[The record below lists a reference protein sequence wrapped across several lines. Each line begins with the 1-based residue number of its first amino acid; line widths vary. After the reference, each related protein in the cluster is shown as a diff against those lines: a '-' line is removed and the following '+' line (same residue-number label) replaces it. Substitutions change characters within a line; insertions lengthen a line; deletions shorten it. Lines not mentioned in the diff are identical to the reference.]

1 MTKYT
6 VAMTTK
12 TTYIVECECEE
23 EAAGEVQGFI
33 DGPFVAS
40 SQVQETS
47 HEILD
52 IETNA
57 V

>member
-6 VAMTTK
+6 VTMTTK
-12 TTYIVECECEE
+12 TTYVVECECEE

-33 DGPFVAS
+33 DGLFVAS
-40 SQVQETS
+40 SQVQKTS

-52 IETNA
+52 VEVDTA
-57 V
+57 

>member
-6 VAMTTK
+6 VTITTK

-40 SQVQETS
+40 SQVQKTS

-52 IETNA
+52 IETDT